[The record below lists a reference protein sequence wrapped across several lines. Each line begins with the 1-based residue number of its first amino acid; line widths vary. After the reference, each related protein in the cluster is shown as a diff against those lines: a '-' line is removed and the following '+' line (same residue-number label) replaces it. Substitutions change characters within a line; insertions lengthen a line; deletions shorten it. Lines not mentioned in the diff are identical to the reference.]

1 MRITEKNSELLALFL
16 GYPHVRLWL
25 GPEAGAGWSFACGSP
40 GFLRRETCILS
51 SMGLAVGGVMADGTA
66 PGGVDGV
73 RLDDLCPF
81 LDCAGLTPRETESL
95 LSILRGETAVKLAA
109 RMDVSPSTVGGYR
122 LRAYKKLGVANRV
135 GFQRLVRDRF
145 GKDNPASSPSLRWR
159 LF

>member
-1 MRITEKNSELLALFL
+1 
-16 GYPHVRLWL
+16 
-25 GPEAGAGWSFACGSP
+25 
-40 GFLRRETCILS
+40 
-51 SMGLAVGGVMADGTA
+51 MADGTA

-73 RLDDLCPF
+73 RLDDLRPF